1 MQPEI
6 FKAPFS
12 LEKHLDSRK
21 MAYVYAQAT
30 AAWTTL
36 WTSKQITSAIY
47 PFFYGVNSRIAWISY
62 TCKLYL
68 TLVKYGWDN
77 HCSFCVKSWV
87 VKF

>member
-30 AAWTTL
+30 AA
-36 WTSKQITSAIY
+36 
-47 PFFYGVNSRIAWISY
+47 
-62 TCKLYL
+62 
-68 TLVKYGWDN
+68 
-77 HCSFCVKSWV
+77 
-87 VKF
+87 